1 MAFELDLDS
10 ARGIFFTEARQLL
23 GEVESYVLQ
32 LENDP
37 TDTETLNA
45 AFRAA
50 HTIKGSAGV
59 FGLSV
64 ITHFVHN
71 LETVLDRVR
80 NNEISFSADMSS
92 LILECRDHIS
102 DLVDTIEGGA
112 SAEVV
117 SDDLKPTQDDLTNR
131 LKAYLVD
138 ESTDD
143 VPASGA
149 GQAAPVAT
157 SENGERLWHVSLRLA
172 RSTLC
177 DGFDPLPILG
187 YMASYGT
194 IEKIIPVLD
203 TLPSFAEMDPE
214 GCYLGFELSFNTD
227 KGLESI
233 QEAFE
238 FLTDENLL
246 KITAQDCTPAEFD
259 ALVEALPEENGRA
272 IELLAQ
278 SGFARPSDEQI
289 EESVPAAQVA
299 QVMAVKAAADPD
311 AVISVPVAQKKKAPA
326 AKPAAASQFIRVPS
340 DKLDALINLVGELV
354 IANAGTVEQAKQS
367 HNVDM
372 IESTSQV
379 ADLIEEIRDGALGLR
394 MVQIGETFQRFQ
406 RVVRDTSMSLGKQI
420 QLEIRGEDT
429 ELDKSVVEKIGDP
442 LMHLVRN
449 GLDHGLE
456 TPDEREAAGK
466 NRTGKLLLNA
476 YHDSGHI
483 VIEVKDDGRG
493 LNRDKIIKKA
503 IEKGIVTPDQNLTDS
518 EVNMLIFAPG
528 FSTADQVTDIS
539 GRGVGMDVVK
549 KNIEAL
555 RGSVQVRS
563 EVGVGTTFE
572 IRLPLTLAIIDGFM
586 IGVGKEMYVIP
597 LSYVRECLELPSSEI
612 KSDDRMDLH
621 YDLRG
626 EYLPCVRLR
635 KVFNSRGDRPK
646 RENIIVVSFGGVKAG
661 IVTDQLHGESQTVIK
676 PLGTLFEQNRAISG
690 ATIMGNGNV
699 ALIIDVPKLIN
710 EVANLSV
717 KQTEAA

>member
-1 MAFELDLDS
+1 MAFELDLDA
-10 ARGIFFTEARQLL
+10 ARGVFFTEARQLL

-32 LENDP
+32 LEADP

-80 NNEISFSADMSS
+80 NSEISFDADMSS
-92 LILECRDHIS
+92 LVLECRDHIS
-102 DLVDTIEGGA
+102 DLVDEIEGGA
-112 SAEVV
+112 DAEQVPEG
-117 SDDLKPTQDDLTNR
+117 LKATQDDLTAR
-131 LKAYLVD
+131 LKKYLD
-138 ESTDD
+138 IESTDD
-143 VPASGA
+143 EVSNQVAQPVQEEASA
-149 GQAAPVAT
+149 HST
-157 SENGERLWHVSLRLA
+157 WSISLRLG

-177 DGFDPLPILG
+177 DGFDPLPILN
-187 YMASYGT
+187 YLASVGT
-194 IEKIIPVLD
+194 VEKMVPVID
-203 TLPSFAEMDPE
+203 SLPAFAEMDPE
-214 GCYLGFELSFNTD
+214 ACYLGFQIRFSTD
-227 KGLESI
+227 QGKAAVE
-233 QEAFE
+233 EAFE
-238 FLTDENLL
+238 FLNEENKLR
-246 KITAQDCTPAEFD
+246 IVAADCTTEEFD
-259 ALVEALPEENGRA
+259 ALVDFLPESNERA

-278 SGFARPSDEQI
+278 AGFVRPNV
-289 EESVPAAQVA
+289 EEIPASKVA
-299 QVMAVKAAADPD
+299 EVMAIKAAEDPN
-311 AVISVPVAQKKKAPA
+311 AVVNVAVAQKKKPV
-326 AKPAAASQFIRVPS
+326 AKPSAASQFIRVPS
-340 DKLDALINLVGELV
+340 DKLDSLINLVGELV
-354 IANAGTVEQAKQS
+354 IANAGTVEQAKTS
-367 HNVDM
+367 NSIDM

-406 RVVRDTSMSLGKQI
+406 RVVRDISKGLGKQI
-420 QLEIRGEDT
+420 QLEITGEDT

-449 GLDHGLE
+449 ALDHGLE
-456 TPDEREAAGK
+456 DPTEREAAGK
-466 NRTGKLLLNA
+466 SHTGKLGLHA

-493 LNRDKIIKKA
+493 LARDKILKKA
-503 IEKGIVTPDQNLTDS
+503 IEKGVITPEQTLTDA

-528 FSTADQVTDIS
+528 FSTAEQVTDIS

-563 EVGVGTTFE
+563 ELGKGTTFE

-586 IGVGKEMYVIP
+586 IGVGGEMFVIP
-597 LSYVRECLELPSSEI
+597 LSYVRECLELPTQELKES
-612 KSDDRMDLH
+612 DRMDLH

-626 EYLPCVRLR
+626 EFLPCVRLR
-635 KVFNSRGDRPK
+635 KVFNSKGGKPK
-646 RENIIVVSFGGVKAG
+646 RENIIVVSFGGVRAG
-661 IVTDQLHGESQTVIK
+661 IVADQLHGESQTVIK
-676 PLGTLFEQNRAISG
+676 PLGTLFEANRAISG

-699 ALIIDVPKLIN
+699 ALIIDVPKLIG
-710 EVANLSV
+710 EVANISTSS
-717 KQTEAA
+717 QIEAA